1 VPRLY
6 NIDHSP
12 ASVENGPSVLPGE
25 TYDFT
30 DEQVAAGIAGLWS
43 ENDPRGPAVREP
55 MASVP
60 VPEQTTEPAEPDQQT
75 ADPAEKE

>member
-1 VPRLY
+1 MPRLF

-12 ASVENGPSVLPGE
+12 ACVENGPAVLPGE

-43 ENDPRGPAVREP
+43 ENDPRGPAPRGESPVAP
-55 MASVP
+55 VASLTAN
-60 VPEQTTEPAEPDQQT
+60 QTTEPAQPENQEQ
-75 ADPAEKE
+75 A

>member
-1 VPRLY
+1 MPRFF

-12 ASVENGPSVLPGE
+12 VSIENGPAVMPGD

-43 ENDPRGPAVREP
+43 ENDPRGPAP
-55 MASVP
+55 QGKSSSDATSATG
-60 VPEQTTEPAEPDQQT
+60 EQTTEPAQPENQ
-75 ADPAEKE
+75 ENS